1 MFKNGLKR
9 IGVDFGKTNSAI
21 FPIMI
26 RNNERAIK
34 IADLLFQNGILVNP
48 ILYPAVPDRQARL
61 RMSVL
66 ATHTTEQLNKT
77 LNILEWALKK

>member
-1 MFKNGLKR
+1 M
-9 IGVDFGKTNSAI
+9 
-21 FPIMI
+21 
-26 RNNERAIK
+26 K
-34 IADLLFQNGILVNP
+34 IANLLFQNGILVNP